1 MINKFLYQLVITYTS
16 CNILE
21 LKPFWPFTNLT
32 KFNELSLTSFFTILE
47 EGVEFHTRHIMS
59 ENMTASNN

>member
-1 MINKFLYQLVITYTS
+1 MINMFSYQLFITYTS

-21 LKPFWPFTNLT
+21 STNLT
-32 KFNELSLTSFFTILE
+32 KFNELSLTSFFTMLE
-47 EGVEFHTRHIMS
+47 EGEEFHTRHIMS